1 MPADRL
7 ASGELWAVLTS
18 SDGGESRIR
27 LTSTD
32 QAFVGDIDEA
42 VDRRCAEGTTLIHVE
57 AAVEDA
63 PPCVSNRLF
72 LVNLKDIESGRG
84 QRRERRIREAQRSA
98 MQFAAVLNE
107 LLALGDPDALT
118 VFLTHCDIPLINA
131 VRPYVFQRL
140 RPHWEGTD
148 VWRTLSDRDLR
159 AYASLHDAA
168 LGFCERHLRRMRRHC
183 SRASI
188 AGIPNFMHIALAIGK
203 VLTVQVEQVL
213 VRLETTRSALT
224 PDEWYEYQQRL
235 EHYLITFRKVVE
247 ILYEEY
253 VPALQKRF
261 RAAVIREAIRPDL
274 EPLTELCAAFLQ
286 VRDRVDACRKG
297 ALRVW
302 ARALIVPP
310 IFGQDLLSDARWS
323 TWSGAMRR
331 YADRS
336 TAWLKATG

>member
-1 MPADRL
+1 
-7 ASGELWAVLTS
+7 
-18 SDGGESRIR
+18 
-27 LTSTD
+27 
-32 QAFVGDIDEA
+32 
-42 VDRRCAEGTTLIHVE
+42 
-57 AAVEDA
+57 
-63 PPCVSNRLF
+63 
-72 LVNLKDIESGRG
+72 
-84 QRRERRIREAQRSA
+84 
-98 MQFAAVLNE
+98 
-107 LLALGDPDALT
+107 
-118 VFLTHCDIPLINA
+118 
-131 VRPYVFQRL
+131 
-140 RPHWEGTD
+140 
-148 VWRTLSDRDLR
+148 
-159 AYASLHDAA
+159 
-168 LGFCERHLRRMRRHC
+168 MRRHC

-224 PDEWYEYQQRL
+224 PDEWYEYRQRL
-235 EHYLITFRKVVE
+235 EHSLTTFRKVVE

-261 RAAVIREAIRPDL
+261 RAAAIREAIWPDL
-274 EPLTELCAAFLQ
+274 EPLTELCGAFLR

-323 TWSGAMRR
+323 TWSGAIRR

-336 TAWLKATG
+336 TDWLKATG

>member
-1 MPADRL
+1 
-7 ASGELWAVLTS
+7 
-18 SDGGESRIR
+18 
-27 LTSTD
+27 
-32 QAFVGDIDEA
+32 
-42 VDRRCAEGTTLIHVE
+42 
-57 AAVEDA
+57 
-63 PPCVSNRLF
+63 
-72 LVNLKDIESGRG
+72 
-84 QRRERRIREAQRSA
+84 
-98 MQFAAVLNE
+98 
-107 LLALGDPDALT
+107 
-118 VFLTHCDIPLINA
+118 
-131 VRPYVFQRL
+131 
-140 RPHWEGTD
+140 
-148 VWRTLSDRDLR
+148 
-159 AYASLHDAA
+159 
-168 LGFCERHLRRMRRHC
+168 MRRHC

-203 VLTVQVEQVL
+203 VLTVQVEQTL

-224 PDEWYEYQQRL
+224 PDEWYEYRQRL